1 MFDVLT
7 FLFEQYD
14 DPASCPARD
23 ELTRELEAAGFE
35 NEEISDA
42 LDWLDAIDPRAFAGL
57 AASVGGMRIYSEG
70 EQKRLPPAVRGFIQ
84 FLEDN
89 GALTPAQRELV
100 IDRVLALDADD
111 VTPAVTRLVALL
123 VLWREQA
130 ELPLLMGEELLAAVH
145 GEPTMQ

>member
-14 DPASCPARD
+14 DPSSCPGRD
-23 ELTRELEAAGFE
+23 DLTRELEAAGFE
-35 NEEISDA
+35 SEEIGDA
-42 LDWLDAIDPRAFAGL
+42 LDWFDGIRPEAFAGL
-57 AASVGGMRIYSEG
+57 KESGGVRIYSDYEL
-70 EQKRLPPAVRGFIQ
+70 ELLSCEVRGFIC

-89 GALTPAQRELV
+89 GALDAAQRELV
-100 IDRVLALDADD
+100 IDRLLALPSDEIS
-111 VTPAVTRLVALL
+111 PAVVRLVALL

-130 ELPLLMGEELLAAVH
+130 ELPLLVGEELLSAVH